1 MKETSSPP
9 PGIYA
14 TVIDVCPYCKG
25 ASASG
30 ILLPGSGVNPS
41 SGACPV
47 CGGTGRIAGLVPL
60 DKAVLGV
67 LEAYGLLSEA
77 DKKKISRAIG
87 RAVRAMASSRQEEE
101 SNRPSASSAPKVP
114 AISKF

>member
-77 DKKKISRAIG
+77 DKKKISKAIG
-87 RAVRAMASSRQEEE
+87 RAVRAIASSRQDEE
-101 SNRPSASSAPKVP
+101 SESAIRLVIPEGSSDE
-114 AISKF
+114 